1 MGLFDKFKRKSIKTP
16 EQRRAASNKKI
27 KDRGIACNENLPVLE
42 DSSQVKLKDMDEI
55 CKRAI
60 ACLLSTQIAMD
71 ADTDDYEQSKEM
83 FYKLLKE
90 FGVQKDLLSKEKKVF
105 FGHYSKQDVID
116 VVWTYEAYW
125 SLVWALGLIDDIGF
139 EYPKDICDCQKAISL
154 VGDCKSYDEFKSKCK
169 LRNTEEILDM
179 LDLYYRYHW
188 ATTEKRIRP
197 DTPIG
202 ELNKDVVVERR
213 RGLEWLISDVKDWNY
228 ISLDT

>member
-1 MGLFDKFKRKSIKTP
+1 MGLFNKLKKNRIKTA
-16 EQRRAASNKKI
+16 EQRRSISNRKI
-27 KDRGIACNENLPVLE
+27 KERGIACYENLPVIE
-42 DSSQVKLKDMDEI
+42 DSTQVNLKSMDEI

-60 ACLLSTQIAMD
+60 ACLLSTQVAMD
-71 ADTDDYEQSKEM
+71 ADTDAYEQSKDM

-90 FGVQKDLLSKEKKVF
+90 FGVQNDLLSKEKKVF

-125 SLVWALGLIDDIGF
+125 SLVWALGLVDDI
-139 EYPKDICDCQKAISL
+139 EYPDTICDCQKAVTL
-154 VGDCKSYDEFKSKCK
+154 VGDCKSYDEFKSKCS
-169 LRNTEEILDM
+169 LRRAEEILDM

-188 ATTEKRIRP
+188 ATTEKRIHP

-213 RGLEWLISDVKDWNY
+213 RGLEWLVSDIKDWNY